1 MTTMSLNKLNEI
13 TITCPQCKG
22 KFAHI
27 INFGKKG
34 HCWNCRYV
42 WELKYKGGKTLS
54 TQMRLEN
61 V

>member
-1 MTTMSLNKLNEI
+1 MSWPIKQTQEPLLK
-13 TITCPQCKG
+13 CPQCKG

-27 INFGKKG
+27 INFGKKA

-42 WELKYKGGKTLS
+42 WDLLWKGSKNFS
-54 TQMRLEN
+54 TEVRQSF